1 MLSSCVC
8 FGKTDYEFPLFVGR
22 YKSQSI
28 QIWCEIVNSGRLVWP
43 ELEQTFWFWLIN
55 YTTRQLAGKIQSR
68 KLKTFISKDHI
79 PDHKWIRLRIKWFE
93 SQYCWQWR
101 DIVQVE
107 IDNEILR
114 WWADPPWS
122 LVCDALQIQI
132 SDLNSEKTQ
141 NQIKT
146 VLIGRYN
153 LWYYVYKRTN

>member
-1 MLSSCVC
+1 MSFPRRAPLLYALKLRM
-8 FGKTDYEFPLFVGR
+8 FGKTDNEFCLVMGSC
-22 YKSQSI
+22 KSQSN
-28 QIWCEIVNSGRLVWP
+28 QIWCENVTDGCLVWLRIRA
-43 ELEQTFWFWLIN
+43 EKSQFWFF
-55 YTTRQLAGKIQSR
+55 YSTRQLAGKIQSR

-132 SDLNSEKTQ
+132 FDLNSDKTQ
-141 NQIKT
+141 DR
-146 VLIGRYN
+146 VGRTR
-153 LWYYVYKRTN
+153 LD